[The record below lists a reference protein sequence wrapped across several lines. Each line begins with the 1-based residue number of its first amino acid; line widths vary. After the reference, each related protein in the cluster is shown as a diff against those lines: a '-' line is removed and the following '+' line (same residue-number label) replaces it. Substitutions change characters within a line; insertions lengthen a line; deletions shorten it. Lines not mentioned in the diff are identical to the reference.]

1 MALTTTTNFAPAIQ
15 ATYDNILLSTP
26 TRKYIYSACADRRT
40 MPARGGNII
49 RFQRINRL
57 AAAKVPLG
65 NTGATP
71 PSTNVT
77 SVYVNAKVDF
87 YGSWIGINEQVV
99 LQNQCPV
106 LTAFAIQ
113 LGIQYKQT
121 EDELIRDMLSASAG
135 AINCTA
141 GFNGDVPTEITG
153 SDIFGVTTQ
162 LQSED
167 AIPLSEMRE
176 GAMKFGTAPTFD
188 AYFAFCHTDLIGDLH
203 NINGFRNK
211 AEYPNQENVL
221 PAEIGTYGYARFLGS
236 SGGSTTPVGSFN
248 GATVYNVIFSGVE
261 GYGIVD
267 QEGYPPQFIYN
278 SPVYAGG
285 PLRQNSTAAWKAAF
299 TTRILNDAW
308 VVNLRCTRSR

>member
-1 MALTTTTNFAPAIQ
+1 MALTTTSNFAPAIQ

-26 TRKYIYSACADRRT
+26 TRKYIYSTCAERRT
-40 MPARGGNII
+40 MPARGGDTI

-77 SVYVNAKVDF
+77 SVYIDATVNL

-121 EDELIRDMLSASAG
+121 LDELVRDMLSATPG
-135 AINCTA
+135 AINATA

-153 SDIFGVTTQ
+153 SDIFEATTA
-162 LQSED
+162 LQSAD
-167 AIPLSEMRE
+167 AKSFSDMRE
-176 GAMKFGTAPTFD
+176 GEDKFGTAPTFD
-188 AYFAFCHTDLIGDLH
+188 AYFAFCHSDIIPDLH
-203 NINGFRNK
+203 NINQFIAR
-211 AEYPNQENVL
+211 AQYPNQTNVL
-221 PAEIGTYGYARFLGS
+221 SAEIGSYGYARFLGS
-236 SGGSTTPVGSFN
+236 SGGSTTPFGSYR
-248 GATVYNVIFSGVE
+248 GATVYNVIFAGVE
-261 GYGIVD
+261 SYGIVD
-267 QEGYPPQFIYN
+267 QEGMPPQFIYK

-285 PLRQNSTAAWKAAF
+285 PLSQNSTAAWKAMFA
-299 TTRILNDAW
+299 TRNLNDAW
-308 VVNLRCTRSR
+308 IVNTRCTRSR